1 MTAPATIDQELDS
14 LAAPTCAATRIRLR
28 FAKRG
33 DLRLVSHHDLMRCL
47 ERMLRRASLPVAH
60 SQGFNPRPK
69 ATFALAMALGIEG
82 CNEVLDLDL
91 TEPMDPAEVLDRLRA
106 EGPPG
111 FDFLAAEAVG
121 PGRAARVASAL
132 YRMAIPEDR
141 RDEARA
147 AVADLLSRG
156 ACPYT
161 RHRPD
166 RTVEIDLRPFVLEA
180 ALAEGGD
187 LVLRMKISPEGSA
200 RPEEVLDAL
209 GLKDLLSRGAVLIRD
224 DVELVLPD

>member
-1 MTAPATIDQELDS
+1 MTAPATIDPELDS
-14 LAAPTCAATRIRLR
+14 PAAPTCAATRIRLR

-91 TEPMDPAEVLDRLRA
+91 SEPMDPAEVLDRLRA

-121 PGRAARVASAL
+121 PGRAARVAAAL

-141 RDEARA
+141 RDEART

-180 ALAEGGD
+180 ALVEGGD

-209 GLKDLLSRGAVLIRD
+209 GLKDLLGRGAVLIRD
-224 DVELVLPD
+224 DVELVRTD

>member
-1 MTAPATIDQELDS
+1 MTAPATIDPELDS
-14 LAAPTCAATRIRLR
+14 PAAPTCAATRIRLR

-82 CNEVLDLDL
+82 CN
-91 TEPMDPAEVLDRLRA
+91 EVLDRLRA

-180 ALAEGGD
+180 ALVEGGD

-209 GLKDLLSRGAVLIRD
+209 GLKDLLGRGAVLIRD
-224 DVELVLPD
+224 DVELVRTD